1 MSRYP
6 GSYAGLTVRQA
17 DLLSFI
23 RERAVE
29 GETPSYAEMVDGI
42 GVESKS
48 SIHRLIRS
56 LEERGYVE
64 RIPNRA
70 RAVRPLEIDRPLMG
84 VPVDKLLAEL
94 AARGINLEGAR
105 P

>member
-1 MSRYP
+1 MRAP

-23 RERAVE
+23 RERAAK
-29 GETPSYAEMVDGI
+29 GETPSYQQMADAI
-42 GVESKS
+42 GLESKS
-48 SIHRLIRS
+48 GIYRLVMA

-70 RAVRPLEIDRPLMG
+70 RAVRPLEVDRPLMG
-84 VPVDKLLAEL
+84 VPVERLLAEL
-94 AARGINLEGAR
+94 VARGVIVEGAR
-105 P
+105 L